1 MPQSLPVYLPKSPA
15 VLTLGFCRGSGI
27 FSRAIE
33 WFGADHYSH
42 VTTLL
47 PDRRH
52 VIDAR
57 LHGGV
62 QIRPVSYLRSERVF
76 WVDIGCSSAQ
86 QVSALS
92 FLHAQVGKKYD
103 VSGIVD
109 FVTGYAHDHSW
120 RKQTA
125 WFCDELA
132 FAALIAGA
140 IARPPW
146 QPLFRLTPGACAAAV
161 SQLQWKPSDFRVPP
175 P

>member
-1 MPQSLPVYLPKSPA
+1 MYLPNSPA

-47 PDRRH
+47 PDRRN

-62 QIRPVSYLRSERVF
+62 AIRPASYLQSERVF
-76 WVDIGCSSAQ
+76 WVDIECTTAQ
-86 QVSALS
+86 QISALS
-92 FLHAQVGKKYD
+92 FLRAQVGKRYD
-103 VSGIVD
+103 TTGIID
-109 FVTGYAHDHSW
+109 FVTGGAVDHSW
-120 RKQTA
+120 HKQSA

-132 FAALIAGA
+132 FAALIAGK
-140 IARPPW
+140 IARKPW

-161 SQLQWKPSDFRVPP
+161 SQLNWKPSDFRTPP